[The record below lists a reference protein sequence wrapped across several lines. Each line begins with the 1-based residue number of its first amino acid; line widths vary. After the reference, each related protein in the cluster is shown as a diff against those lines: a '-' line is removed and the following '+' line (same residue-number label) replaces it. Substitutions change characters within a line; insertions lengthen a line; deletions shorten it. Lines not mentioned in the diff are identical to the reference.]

1 MMNFFD
7 LAPAGRTAVTTLC
20 FVALCLCVF
29 IGFTAYRKRFVLP
42 KILMPIGSI
51 VSGIAVVFYSAILR
65 VSRMNKPAS
74 ALADAFG
81 KWPVIIPI
89 LFSLG
94 IFVYGF
100 FVLYREAQ
108 YRKNILTRTAIK
120 EGIEKISSGLCFYE
134 ESGRVVLMNHRIDT
148 LCHEIVGRD
157 LQNAALFWEI
167 LSGGEILETVER
179 LSDGENPSFRLAD
192 GSVWAFSREDLGG
205 IIQLAAGDI
214 TGLQAINDELKEKN
228 TALAALNKRLRE
240 YGENVD
246 ELTRAKERLEIKSR
260 IHRELGQ
267 ALLASRR
274 YLLNETDNQNPPI
287 ERWQQII
294 ALLRKEAEPQENESP
309 MAMLNRAAKATGV
322 RLEITGELPQDNDV
336 QKMFVQAAAEALTNA
351 ISHANAKTLYV
362 HFLHDVYDYIGQFT
376 NDGAQPT
383 ENIVEGGGLSSLRR
397 KIEREGGMM
406 MVDSVPEFTLTVTL
420 PMKGSDAV

>member
-192 GSVWAFSREDLGG
+192 GSVWAFAREDLGG

-214 TGLQAINDELKEKN
+214 TGLQVINDELKEKN

-246 ELTRAKERLEIKSR
+246 ELTRSKERLEIKVH

-267 ALLASRR
+267 TLLASRQ
-274 YLLNETDNQNPPI
+274 YLLDDDGTHSAPI
-287 ERWQQII
+287 DGWQRNI
-294 ALLRKEAEPQENESP
+294 AMLRKEAEMPQDENP
-309 MAMLNRAAKATGV
+309 MAMLTRTVKTMGMN
-322 RLEITGELPQDNDV
+322 LSIEGEMPEEEWLQNL
-336 QKMFVQAAAEALTNA
+336 FVQAASEALINA
-351 ISHANAKTLYV
+351 INHANATTLFVRFSGETDTYTAQ
-362 HFLHDVYDYIGQFT
+362 LR
-376 NDGAQPT
+376 NDGTKPEA
-383 ENIVEGGGLSSLRR
+383 EIVEGGGLGSLRR
-397 KIEREGGMM
+397 KIEGAGGEMT
-406 MVDSVPEFTLTVTL
+406 VTHIPEFILTVTL
-420 PMKGSDAV
+420 PKERGDI

>member
-179 LSDGENPSFRLAD
+179 LSGGENPSFRLAD
-192 GSVWAFSREDLGG
+192 GSVWAFAREDLGG

-246 ELTRAKERLEIKSR
+246 ELTRSKERLEIKVH

-267 ALLASRR
+267 TLLASRQ
-274 YLLNETDNQNPPI
+274 YLLDDDGTHSAPI
-287 ERWQQII
+287 DGWQRNI
-294 ALLRKEAEPQENESP
+294 AMLRKEAEMPQDENP
-309 MAMLNRAAKATGV
+309 MAMLTRTVKTMGMN
-322 RLEITGELPQDNDV
+322 LSIEGEMPEEEWLQNL
-336 QKMFVQAAAEALTNA
+336 FVQAASEALINA
-351 ISHANAKTLYV
+351 INHANATTLFVRFSGETDTYTAQ
-362 HFLHDVYDYIGQFT
+362 LR
-376 NDGAQPT
+376 NDGTKPEA
-383 ENIVEGGGLSSLRR
+383 EIVEGGGLGSLRR
-397 KIEREGGMM
+397 KIEGAGGEMT
-406 MVDSVPEFTLTVTL
+406 VTHIPEFILTVTL
-420 PMKGSDAV
+420 PKERGDI

>member
-246 ELTRAKERLEIKSR
+246 ELTRSKERLEIKVH

-267 ALLASRR
+267 TLLASRQ
-274 YLLNETDNQNPPI
+274 YLLDDDGTHSAPI
-287 ERWQQII
+287 DGWQRNI
-294 ALLRKEAEPQENESP
+294 AMLRKEAEMPQDENP
-309 MAMLNRAAKATGV
+309 MAMLTRTVKTMGMN
-322 RLEITGELPQDNDV
+322 LSIEGEMPEEEWLQNL
-336 QKMFVQAAAEALTNA
+336 FVQAASEALINA
-351 ISHANAKTLYV
+351 INHANATTLFIRFSGDADTYTAQ
-362 HFLHDVYDYIGQFT
+362 LR
-376 NDGAQPT
+376 NDGTKPEA
-383 ENIVEGGGLSSLRR
+383 EIVEGGGLGSLRR
-397 KIEREGGMM
+397 KIEGAGGEMT
-406 MVDSVPEFTLTVTL
+406 VTHIPEFILTVTL
-420 PMKGSDAV
+420 PKERGDI

>member
-246 ELTRAKERLEIKSR
+246 ELTRSKERLEIKVH

-267 ALLASRR
+267 TLLASRQ
-274 YLLNETDNQNPPI
+274 YLLDDDGTHSAPI
-287 ERWQQII
+287 DGWQRNI
-294 ALLRKEAEPQENESP
+294 AMLRKEAEMPQDENP
-309 MAMLNRAAKATGV
+309 MAMLTRTVKTMGMN
-322 RLEITGELPQDNDV
+322 LSIEGEMPEEEWLQNL
-336 QKMFVQAAAEALTNA
+336 FVQAASEALINA
-351 ISHANAKTLYV
+351 INHANATTLFVRFSGETDTYTAQ
-362 HFLHDVYDYIGQFT
+362 LR
-376 NDGAQPT
+376 NDGTKPEA
-383 ENIVEGGGLSSLRR
+383 EIVEGGGLGSLRR
-397 KIEREGGMM
+397 KIEGAGGEMT
-406 MVDSVPEFTLTVTL
+406 VTHIPEFILTVTL
-420 PMKGSDAV
+420 PKERGDI

>member
-192 GSVWAFSREDLGG
+192 GSVWAFAREDLGG

-246 ELTRAKERLEIKSR
+246 ELTRSKERLEIKVH

-267 ALLASRR
+267 TLLASRQ
-274 YLLNETDNQNPPI
+274 YLLDDDGTHSAPI
-287 ERWQQII
+287 DGWQRNI
-294 ALLRKEAEPQENESP
+294 AMLRKEAEMPQDENP
-309 MAMLNRAAKATGV
+309 MAMLTRTVKTMGMN
-322 RLEITGELPQDNDV
+322 LSIEGEMPEEEWLQNL
-336 QKMFVQAAAEALTNA
+336 FVQAASEALINA
-351 ISHANAKTLYV
+351 INHANATTLFVRFSGETDTYTAQ
-362 HFLHDVYDYIGQFT
+362 LR
-376 NDGAQPT
+376 NDGTKPEA
-383 ENIVEGGGLSSLRR
+383 EIVEGGGLGSLRR
-397 KIEREGGMM
+397 KIEGAGGEMT
-406 MVDSVPEFTLTVTL
+406 VTHIPEFILTVTL
-420 PMKGSDAV
+420 PKERGDI